1 MSHSAQVILAIS
13 ITATLC
19 LSALGL
25 GAVSVGPFVTPRAR
39 IGSTEATG
47 QLSVSFGKLGVS
59 AAIRANGTR
68 PPSFASAMECLCSR

>member
-1 MSHSAQVILAIS
+1 VSHGV
-13 ITATLC
+13 
-19 LSALGL
+19 GL

-59 AAIRANGTR
+59 GAIRANGTR
-68 PPSFASAMECLCSR
+68 PRSFASAMGVFVADRGESNE